1 VTARNCRAA
10 MAGNHLLRRPGLA
23 DLLWRSIN
31 GALQPV
37 CRQPVPLS
45 ENLPRQIVSF
55 SFHVAH

>member
-1 VTARNCRAA
+1 

-31 GALQPV
+31 VALQPV